1 MRSRAPLAGTG
12 GVVRE
17 LVHVA
22 VGDASLA
29 GELAY
34 PESQPPRFAAVL
46 VNPHP
51 HMGGSMQNKLIA
63 ALATGLADAGAA
75 TLRFDYRG
83 VGQSDGTQV
92 DLAESLAEFWRR
104 GQAPEDP
111 LMIEDA
117 RAAID
122 WMSKTVH
129 APSVVVGY
137 SFGSYAAVQA
147 LRAAPDGLI
156 LISPTIAQHDLSR
169 IAELSP
175 RTLVLYSDNDF
186 ATPGDMTRRWVSLFD
201 FPILSICYGDAEH
214 FFRGREQ
221 TVTSDCL
228 RFINSALAAGEAA

>member
-1 MRSRAPLAGTG
+1 MTIRATVAESH

-17 LVHVA
+17 LVKIA
-22 VGDASLA
+22 AGNASLA

-34 PESQPPRFAAVL
+34 PESRSPRFAAVL

-63 ALATGLADAGAA
+63 ALATGLADAGGA

-83 VGQSDGTQV
+83 VGQSDGTQL

-111 LMIEDA
+111 LMVEDA

-122 WMSKTVH
+122 WMSKTVD

-156 LISPTIAQHDLSR
+156 LISPTLAQHDLSP

-186 ATPGDMTRRWVSLFD
+186 ATPGTVTRGWAWQFD
-201 FPILSICYGDAEH
+201 FPIVSICYRDAEH
-214 FFRGREQ
+214 FFRRREQ
-221 TVTSDCL
+221 TVVSDCL
-228 RFINSALAAGEAA
+228 RFINSALAAAEAA